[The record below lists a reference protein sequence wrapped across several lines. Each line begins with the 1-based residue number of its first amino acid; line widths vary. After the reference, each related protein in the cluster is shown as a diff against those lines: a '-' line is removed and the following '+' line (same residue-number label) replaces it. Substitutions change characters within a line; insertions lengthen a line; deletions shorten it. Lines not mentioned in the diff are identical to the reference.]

1 MQNYYREV
9 DQLGSLRRAH
19 AHSQEGGSWEV
30 RVSLAA
36 VGQWICSLGR
46 LDPATAFG
54 QGRPMPPRTMPQA
67 PEIAALTVP
76 LIQLT
81 ADEDTS
87 ATQSESLEPKSKLTP
102 TRRTMAAIRHAAILS
117 ETPVREEG
125 SALRLDAHLPR
136 WLPRDERESMT

>member
-1 MQNYYREV
+1 MQNYHREIY
-9 DQLGSLRRAH
+9 QLGSLRRAH

-36 VGQWICSLGR
+36 AGQWIRSLGR
-46 LDPATAFG
+46 LNPATAFG

-76 LIQLT
+76 LIQLEG
-81 ADEDTS
+81 DEQTS
-87 ATQSESLEPKSKLTP
+87 ATQSESLEPKPKP
-102 TRRTMAAIRHAAILS
+102 TTTHRTMTAIRHAAILS

-125 SALRLDAHLPR
+125 SALRLDVHLPR